1 MTQAARRW
9 HRDNGDTLIRRD
21 LDGLTLL
28 YHRPSGITHIAD
40 SPAPEILEALTSDP
54 QPLEG
59 IAARLAADFD
69 LTDDP
74 ESRGLVQH
82 LGGLV
87 ALGLVRVTG

>member
-1 MTQAARRW
+1 MMRPARRW
-9 HRDNGDTLIRRD
+9 YRENDDMLVRRD

-40 SPAPEILEALTSDP
+40 RPVPEILDALTSNP
-54 QPLEG
+54 QSLAG

-74 ESRGLVQH
+74 QSRGLEQH
-82 LGGLV
+82 LEGLV